1 MNAAAKEFSIAS
13 QNKFDALADLPDDV
27 DAAWTEVVKV
37 YYSTATET
45 IGFKKFREQPWLRD
59 ETLQV
64 LEDKAAA
71 RKRHNTAERKR
82 LQGVFRA
89 KANEDREL

>member
-1 MNAAAKEFSIAS
+1 M
-13 QNKFDALADLPDDV
+13 
-27 DAAWTEVVKV
+27 VKI
-37 YYSTATET
+37 YHSTTTET
-45 IGFKKFREQPWLRD
+45 IGFKKFRNQPWLRD

-71 RKRHNTAERKR
+71 RKRHDIAERKC

-89 KANEDREL
+89 KAKEDRKLYFNNLADEVKKVCLAVIFGQLTPLYAA